1 MGRQEEEEGKGTVY
15 ALILSITLFE
25 VSFLPSDS
33 KEKRSFL
40 HQRRENQF
48 LCFDSGQI
56 QMSLEVSTK
65 TLAGTD
71 LMSSCFSIYGS
82 QNLPLVGKKSCSWEN
97 YSNSCN
103 KNKECIFCLFFLM
116 ALIQPG
122 FACW

>member
-82 QNLPLVGKKSCSWEN
+82 QNLPLVGKNHVLGRITVILVTKTKSV
-97 YSNSCN
+97 
-103 KNKECIFCLFFLM
+103 FFVY
-116 ALIQPG
+116 
-122 FACW
+122 FS